1 MALAVSPWQD
11 RGMADKSGSL
21 TAEEKAAIRQ
31 AAAERKREQE
41 GKAGEAELLAAIAGM
56 NAQDKPIAEGLHAL
70 VKREFPEL
78 ACKTWYGYPAYV
90 KDGKTVFYYQL
101 AAKFKTRYGHIGFQ
115 DVANLDDGDVWPT
128 AFAILKWSKA
138 VETQVA
144 DVIKRAL
151 T

>member
-1 MALAVSPWQD
+1 
-11 RGMADKSGSL
+11 MADKGGGLS
-21 TAEEKAAIRQ
+21 AEEKAAIRQ

-41 GKAGEAELLAAIAGM
+41 GKAGEEEVLAAIASM
-56 NAQDKPIAEGLHAL
+56 NPQDKPIAEGLHAL
-70 VKREFPEL
+70 IKRDFPEL
-78 ACKTWYGYPAYV
+78 TCKTWYGYPAYG

-115 DVANLDDGDVWPT
+115 DVANLDDTDIWPT
-128 AFAILKWSKA
+128 AFAILKWTAA

-144 DVIKRAL
+144 DLIRRAV

>member
-1 MALAVSPWQD
+1 MAET
-11 RGMADKSGSL
+11 SGSL
-21 TAEEKAAIRQ
+21 SAEEKAAIRQ

-56 NAQDKPIAEGLHAL
+56 NEQDKPVAEGLHAL

-78 ACKTWYGYPAYV
+78 TCKTWYGYPAYA
-90 KDGKTVFYYQL
+90 KDGKTVFFYQL

-115 DVANLDDGDVWPT
+115 DVANPDDGDIWPT
-128 AFAILKWSKA
+128 AFAILTWTKA

-144 DVIKRAL
+144 DVIRRAV